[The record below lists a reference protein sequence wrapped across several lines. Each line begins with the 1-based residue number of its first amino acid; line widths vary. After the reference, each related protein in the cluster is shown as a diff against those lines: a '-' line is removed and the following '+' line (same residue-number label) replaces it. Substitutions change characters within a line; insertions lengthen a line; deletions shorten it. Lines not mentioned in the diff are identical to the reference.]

1 MTSRMI
7 DLNSPEHAIDPY
19 PVYRQLMQHEPAYW
33 TPSIMP
39 GGGMWLIT
47 RYADV
52 VALFREAHY
61 SNDVSRIIPAEQLPE
76 FSKTLIFRDPPD
88 HTRLR
93 SLVSQAFTPRRV
105 RDLEPRIAAIAD
117 ELLARVRPHGRMD
130 FVADFATTLPITV
143 IAELLGVPPEDR
155 AQFEYWASLIVR
167 GGDNHRATAE
177 DRQGFRDASI
187 AFTTYFQGLLAERR
201 RQPRDDLTTALLEAH
216 DLQDRLD
223 EDELLQTCSLLL
235 LAGYETTMQLLGNG
249 LLTLLRHPDQFAL
262 LRRRPELLPLAIEEM
277 LRYESPVQQ
286 AILRIATEPV
296 EIAGR
301 QLDAGQ
307 MLCAVI
313 GAANRDPHQFS
324 NPDRFDIT
332 RDPNRHLA
340 FGFGIHF
347 CLGAPLARLEARV
360 AFTRLFEQMPASRL
374 VDAEADWEPSTR
386 VRGLRS
392 LAIAF

>member
-1 MTSRMI
+1 MTSATI
-7 DLNSPEHAIDPY
+7 NLNSPTHAIDPY
-19 PVYRQLMQHEPAYW
+19 PIYRQLQQHEPAYW
-33 TPSIMP
+33 VPSAMP

-52 VALFREAHY
+52 VALLREAHF
-61 SNDVSRIIPAEQLPE
+61 SNDMSRIIPAEQLPE

-93 SLVSQAFTPRRV
+93 SLVGQAFTPRRV

-117 ELLARVRPHGRMD
+117 ELLARVRPHGTMD
-130 FVADFATTLPITV
+130 FAADFAAALPSIV
-143 IAELLGVPPEDR
+143 IAELLGVPNEER
-155 AQFEYWASLIVR
+155 AQFQAWSHAIAS
-167 GGDNHRATAE
+167 GADNHRTTAE
-177 DRQGFRDASI
+177 GRQAYRDAGAALARYFRD
-187 AFTTYFQGLLAERR
+187 LLAERR
-201 RQPRDDLTTALLEAH
+201 RQPQDDLITALLQAR
-216 DLQDRLD
+216 DVQDRLS

-235 LAGYETTMQLLGNG
+235 LGGYETTVRLIGNG
-249 LLTLLRHPDQFAL
+249 LLTLLRHPDQLTLLRQRPAL
-262 LRRRPELLPLAIEEM
+262 LPQAIEEM

-286 AILRIATEPV
+286 AITRITTEPV

-301 QLDAGQ
+301 RIEAGQ
-307 MLCAVI
+307 VLSAVI
-313 GAANRDPHQFS
+313 GAANCDPDQFPD
-324 NPDRFDIT
+324 PDRFDIT

-360 AFTRLFEQMPASRL
+360 AFARLFEQMPNLRL
-374 VDAEADWEPSTR
+374 VNDEADWEPNTR

-392 LAIAF
+392 LPIAF